1 MITCNHCGRPTQAGM
16 AQCQYCGSPVTSTTS
31 GGGRGEAKMVSP
43 ELPTWLETLRA
54 GERTSTPPDPNASS
68 GYSADDFVDES
79 LLPSWMQSERKDAV
93 DNNPSGAIP
102 LRRPASTPAPN
113 TDNAFIPTKGMSASS
128 FIDAQFLPSWLQEKQ
143 AATPN
148 MPPESIAANSL
159 VQQDALPEWMRTMP
173 PQAQP
178 PTAPSPLQYNQ
189 PFNTPQGIAGNDL
202 IDQQAV
208 PEWMAA
214 QNPEVTSKG
223 EAGFAA
229 SSLIDKDGL
238 PSWMREGNQEQ
249 KRSSAEAFPP
259 QQPGFAQPPHYQLP
273 LGQAQVPYQP
283 QMNGQMQAPGQQ
295 QQQPNDQPMMNSSLS
310 AASFIDVNALPE
322 WLRAPS
328 VMPSPAQPG
337 TVDNQRQSAFGVPPR
352 PEYVRVPSRPRNEQG
367 SSEESAVAANAF
379 ASMLGVAS
387 AAPFFPGQQ
396 QRDPSMGQAS
406 IPPQPAQNVPSVPI
420 EYGAGIPGTPGT
432 LGTSSPTMSS
442 ATWGA
447 PPVQPMYAGQPG
459 QQQPNQGF
467 APVQPQPPAGYQ
479 MGYAMNSMPGASSQ
493 QPVPSNIPAM
503 VPPTYG
509 EQPKTNTKPAK
520 RGFLSTIL
528 DWFSRSS

>member
-1 MITCNHCGRPTQAGM
+1 
-16 AQCQYCGSPVTSTTS
+16 
-31 GGGRGEAKMVSP
+31 MVSP
-43 ELPTWLETLRA
+43 ELPAWLETLRA
-54 GERTSTPPDPNASS
+54 GERTSTPSDPNASS

-79 LLPSWMQSERKDAV
+79 LLPSWMQSERKDVV

-102 LRRPASTPAPN
+102 LRRPASSPAPN

-148 MPPESIAANSL
+148 TPPESIAANSL

-173 PQAQP
+173 PQVQP

-189 PFNTPQGIAGNDL
+189 PSNTAQGIAGNDL

-214 QNPEVTSKG
+214 QNPGVPSNG
-223 EAGFAA
+223 QAGFAA

-238 PSWMREGNQEQ
+238 PSWMRGGNQEQ
-249 KRSSAEAFPP
+249 MKSSAEAFPP

-273 LGQAQVPYQP
+273 LGQAQAPYQP
-283 QMNGQMQAPGQQ
+283 QMNGQMQAPGQ
-295 QQQPNDQPMMNSSLS
+295 PNEQPMMNSSLS

-328 VMPSPAQPG
+328 TLPSPLQPG
-337 TVDNQRQSAFGVPPR
+337 TADNQRQFGVPPR

-396 QRDPSMGQAS
+396 QRDASMGQAS
-406 IPPQPAQNVPSVPI
+406 MPPQPAQSVLPAPI
-420 EYGAGIPGTPGT
+420 NNSAGTPGT
-432 LGTSSPTMSS
+432 PSTSGPTMSS

-447 PPVQPMYAGQPG
+447 PPVQPTYAGQPG

-467 APVQPQPPAGYQ
+467 APVQSQPPTGYPN
-479 MGYAMNSMPGASSQ
+479 GYVVNSMPGVSPQ
-493 QPVPSNIPAM
+493 QPAPSNIPGM
-503 VPPTYG
+503 VSPTNG
-509 EQPKTNTKPAK
+509 GQPKTNTRPAK

>member
-16 AQCQYCGSPVTSTTS
+16 AHCQYCGNPVTSTSATS
-31 GGGRGEAKMVSP
+31 GNDGGGAKMVSP
-43 ELPTWLETLRA
+43 ELPAWLETLRA
-54 GERTSTPPDPNASS
+54 GERTGTPPGQDASS
-68 GYSADDFVDES
+68 DYSADDFVDES
-79 LLPSWMQSERKDAV
+79 LLPSWMQPERKDAA

-102 LRRPASTPAPN
+102 SRRPASTPAPN
-113 TDNAFIPTKGMSASS
+113 TDNAFIPAKGMSASS
-128 FIDAQFLPSWLQEKQ
+128 FIDEQFLPPWLQEKQ
-143 AATPN
+143 AAAPN
-148 MPPESIAANSL
+148 TSPESIAANSL

-173 PQAQP
+173 PPVQP
-178 PTAPSPLQYNQ
+178 PTAPPPQQYSQ
-189 PFNTPQGIAGNDL
+189 PFNTPQGIAGSDL

-214 QNPEVTSKG
+214 QNPGMPSTG
-223 EAGFAA
+223 QAGFAA

-238 PSWMREGNQEQ
+238 PSWMREGNQ
-249 KRSSAEAFPP
+249 
-259 QQPGFAQPPHYQLP
+259 AQPPHYQPP
-273 LGQAQVPYQP
+273 LGQGQAPYQQ
-283 QMNGQMQAPGQQ
+283 QMPTPGQQ
-295 QQQPNDQPMMNSSLS
+295 QQQPNEQPMMNSSLS

-328 VMPSPAQPG
+328 TLPAPVQPG
-337 TVDNQRQSAFGVPPR
+337 TADNQRQFGVPPR

-396 QRDPSMGQAS
+396 QRDASMGQAS
-406 IPPQPAQNVPSVPI
+406 MPPQSGQNVPPVPMNN
-420 EYGAGIPGTPGT
+420 GAGAPGMPN
-432 LGTSSPTMSS
+432 PTMSS

-447 PPVQPMYAGQPG
+447 PPVQPTYAG

-467 APVQPQPPAGYQ
+467 APMQSPPPTGYPN
-479 MGYAMNSMPGASSQ
+479 GYAMNSMPGASPQ
-493 QPVPSNIPAM
+493 QPTPSNIPGM
-503 VPPTYG
+503 VPPMNG
-509 EQPKTNTKPAK
+509 GQPKTTTKPAK